1 MPRPFGVDLGEFL
14 KRSRDCSEINNDEKA
29 LWIQSGLAISPLMGT
44 CLQYSLDF
52 CLAWALIGE
61 WTSRVLFPVPAGQW
75 PRHGHAGALLQEYQS
90 RTPRIVA
97 WARAA
102 FEQGALPS
110 LLLLP
115 GIAPV
120 FSLPGDRMFQA
131 VEVVPGLQRPA
142 IMHAYG
148 GAKVGMEKA
157 LASIAREGWLPMAAA
172 MLGTV
177 DKPPMWACLGLRP
190 VVGTT
195 IDLKVRPAPIS
206 EREKLLLLSC
216 WRQWHP
222 AWEQIQDSALSDW
235 LTGVDVE
242 KGPDGSDSP
251 TFLKQHSEIMQAVGL
266 YQEAK
271 LSPLED
277 LFELDRSLGERLG
290 QLALR
295 SITHEY
301 PESAL
306 LTIYSLSATGN
317 LTPRFPLDQWI
328 QAVQWHGAS
337 RILAVVNTLEEWEE
351 ALKLLAPLE
360 RIVVEA
366 KSPQDYVVWTSAQSD
381 SPTAMEGFLP
391 LTLVVRPE
399 RDIQPHL
406 PATLHVETTGLG
418 GRDLNYPTPWDISI
432 RSDKEGQSVYGPS
445 LSPLEE
451 SVSISNSYGN
461 IETCPG
467 LCFG

>member
-1 MPRPFGVDLGEFL
+1 MDMLGLYFKSIKVGHPEL
-14 KRSRDCSEINNDEKA
+14 
-29 LWIQSGLAISPLMGT
+29 LLGL
-44 CLQYSLDF
+44 
-52 CLAWALIGE
+52 
-61 WTSRVLFPVPAGQW
+61 
-75 PRHGHAGALLQEYQS
+75 
-90 RTPRIVA
+90 
-97 WARAA
+97 AA

-131 VEVVPGLQRPA
+131 VEVVRGLQTPA

-277 LFELDRSLGERLG
+277 YLLSLGNWQPDPQIPFGSMDSSGAMAWSLKNTGSCQHSGGMGGGSETPCTPG
-290 QLALR
+290 KDCGR
-295 SITHEY
+295 S
-301 PESAL
+301 
-306 LTIYSLSATGN
+306 
-317 LTPRFPLDQWI
+317 
-328 QAVQWHGAS
+328 
-337 RILAVVNTLEEWEE
+337 
-351 ALKLLAPLE
+351 
-360 RIVVEA
+360 
-366 KSPQDYVVWTSAQSD
+366 
-381 SPTAMEGFLP
+381 
-391 LTLVVRPE
+391 
-399 RDIQPHL
+399 
-406 PATLHVETTGLG
+406 
-418 GRDLNYPTPWDISI
+418 
-432 RSDKEGQSVYGPS
+432 
-445 LSPLEE
+445 
-451 SVSISNSYGN
+451 
-461 IETCPG
+461 
-467 LCFG
+467 